1 MDGQTGDLFAW
12 SASPGAR
19 RRAPAV
25 RHAKILALSAYVAM
39 AGLEGKGGP
48 VSREGLM
55 AVLWPELEPRR
66 AQAVLRRDL
75 SLLKKAL
82 GGEWLVIGRQEIGTD
97 PDADFWLDGGH
108 FRRLTQASNSH
119 GHAAEEVCPQCVA
132 ELEEAA
138 ALCWG

>member
-1 MDGQTGDLFAW
+1 MARLAMFLLGPPRLECDGVPLQFDT
-12 SASPGAR
+12 R
-19 RRAPAV
+19 
-25 RHAKILALSAYVAM
+25 KILALGAYVAM
-39 AGLEGKGGP
+39 AGP

-55 AVLWPELEPRR
+55 AILWPELEPRR

-97 PDADFWLDGGH
+97 PDADFWLDAGH
-108 FRRLTQASNSH
+108 FRRLTQSSNSH